1 MKDIQQ
7 IEDIHLLVDTF
18 YGKIRSDDLLAE
30 IFEEVVQNNWTPH
43 LEKMYG
49 FWQTVLLGELAYR
62 GSPFLP
68 HMNLPVEKQHF
79 DRWLSLFFETVDS
92 LFTGEKAEEAK
103 WRANRMAD
111 MFYSK
116 IRYYRNQSATPLI

>member
-18 YGKIRSDDLLAE
+18 YGKIRSDDLLGE
-30 IFEEVVQNNWTPH
+30 IFEEIVQNNWTPH

-92 LFTGEKAEEAK
+92 LFAGEKAEEAK